1 MLVWQS
7 NSRLN
12 FCSARSVCGTV
23 SIAEIK
29 FLQLLVKMFSVLNY
43 YKICRF
49 CDCQLPLIQMTSLI
63 CHFIPWL
70 ISLDTCTVS
79 VDMNIWG
86 TKTDQIGRNRKTK
99 TDLDIFNSWLLL
111 LVFFPQFSL
120 SVIFVIEV
128 YFLQWTFT
136 LSDWEWELLGSSF

>member
-43 YKICRF
+43 YKVRRF
-49 CDCQLPLIQMTSLI
+49 CDCQLTLIQMTSLI
-63 CHFIPWL
+63 CHFIPWS

-86 TKTDQIGRNRKTK
+86 TKTDQIGRNRKT
-99 TDLDIFNSWLLL
+99 DLDIFNSWLLL

-120 SVIFVIEV
+120 SVIFIIEV